1 MIGIVLGKG
10 EWAISGG
17 PFVDAETQR
26 RFAGLVFQHLKKP
39 RKIGAEI
46 KGKKPYNS
54 PPFYLG
60 FLETSDIDLFI
71 ENLQLLKA
79 AVERER
85 GGDNE

>member
-1 MIGIVLGKG
+1 M
-10 EWAISGG
+10 
-17 PFVDAETQR
+17 DAKTQR
-26 RFAGLVFQHLKKP
+26 RFVGLVFQHLKKP
-39 RKIGAEI
+39 KKIGAAI
-46 KGKKPYNS
+46 KGKNPYNS

-71 ENLQLLKA
+71 DNLQLLKA